1 MTSDDTIHPR
11 TSVATAGNSLD
22 AARQPGDAGL
32 DSGPR
37 IRAVAGGD
45 TAEQPTPDP
54 GAAAADTA
62 EQPTVDPGHDTGVGV
77 GVPDGFT
84 RIWTPHRLPYI
95 RGEAKPAGDPNDPSV
110 CPFCVAVNQ
119 PDDEA
124 LVVARGTLV
133 YAVLNL
139 FPYNAGHLLVVPYRH
154 IPDLTDL
161 RADEAAEFMAFTQRA
176 VRVLRVASNPHGFNI
191 GINLGP
197 VAGAGIAAH
206 LHQHIVPRWGG
217 DTNFMPVIGRTRVLP
232 QLLRDTRELLAKTWA
247 ETSA

>member
-37 IRAVAGGD
+37 IRAGAGGD
-45 TAEQPTPDP
+45 TAEQPTL
-54 GAAAADTA
+54 
-62 EQPTVDPGHDTGVGV
+62 DPGHDTGVGV

-124 LVVARGTLV
+124 LVVARGTL
-133 YAVLNL
+133 
-139 FPYNAGHLLVVPYRH
+139 
-154 IPDLTDL
+154 
-161 RADEAAEFMAFTQRA
+161 
-176 VRVLRVASNPHGFNI
+176 
-191 GINLGP
+191 
-197 VAGAGIAAH
+197 
-206 LHQHIVPRWGG
+206 
-217 DTNFMPVIGRTRVLP
+217 
-232 QLLRDTRELLAKTWA
+232 K
-247 ETSA
+247 